1 MSDKPHG
8 PTDNPLTQLWIAMS
22 GASAGH
28 HEAAP
33 GVDDKSVAVGHEPDR
48 FGLGGIIAVPI
59 AVIVAVIVTYVTVT
73 LIFRYVND
81 SASDA
86 IASKDVPVNDRLG
99 RIGSTGGQAVPS
111 LPGQPS
117 GEPRLDGTPKIDT
130 RVNGK
135 DVAPYLMSFRKTP
148 SGNWPDLY
156 PEDLRP
162 ERYVDYDTQRR
173 PLVDPAEA
181 HEANKAYARL
191 PITQVTGLL
200 GNLDH
205 HRIELVKLRVKLPQ
219 MQAEQ
224 KNLEAIKER
233 SRDEQKRSAELKEAI
248 RREKELTVLI
258 PYLESFARASDAPNP
273 ALSPAERPKQSNG
286 GQTTKAPSPAE
297 PKSKPH

>member
-1 MSDKPHG
+1 MSDKSHG
-8 PTDNPLTQLWIAMS
+8 PENPLTQLWIAMS

-33 GVDDKSVAVGHEPDR
+33 GIDDKSVAVGHEPDR
-48 FGLGGIIAVPI
+48 FGLGGIVAVP
-59 AVIVAVIVTYVTVT
+59 VAVFVALVVTYVTVT
-73 LIFRYVND
+73 LVFRFVND

-86 IASKDVPVNDRLG
+86 VASKDVPLNDRLG

-162 ERYVDYDTQRR
+162 ENYVDYDTQRR

-181 HEANKAYARL
+181 HAGNKAFARI
-191 PITQVTGLL
+191 PVADASQLL
-200 GNLDH
+200 WRDH
-205 HRIELVKLRVKLPQ
+205 AAQQLKVRQLRLQAAELEQRKNAADADELKKLNDKI
-219 MQAEQ
+219 
-224 KNLEAIKER
+224 EAIAAAPEYQYYER
-233 SRDEQKRSAELKEAI
+233 F
-248 RREKELTVLI
+248 V
-258 PYLESFARASDAPNP
+258 PVSDTPLDPTKSVN
-273 ALSPAERPKQSNG
+273 RPKPSSG
-286 GQTTKAPSPAE
+286 GQAAKGQPATAK
-297 PKSKPH
+297 PKGH